1 LWECGQYISDGGL
14 FNQSSLAEAIE
25 KNIPTPEADE
35 DTDVVLPYVFVADK
49 AFALKENILMPYGQ
63 RNVNNEQRIFN
74 YRLSRARRTVEN
86 AFGILSQRFRI
97 FNRPIQLHPSKVELV
112 TMTGCCLHNFLL
124 RDSAS
129 ASVYTA
135 SSDDCLTNSMP
146 NIARQG
152 SSRPSDSA
160 LSVRNKFAHYF
171 NSEHGEVPWQESVLQ
186 K

>member
-1 LWECGQYISDGGL
+1 MWECGQYISDGGL

-35 DTDVVLPYVFVADK
+35 DTDVLPYVFVADK
-49 AFALKENILMPYGQ
+49 AFALKENILKPYGQ

-74 YRLSRARRTVEN
+74 YRLSQARRTVEN

-124 RDSAS
+124 GDSAS
-129 ASVYTA
+129 ASVYTP
-135 SSDDCLTNSMP
+135 SSNDCLTNSMP
-146 NIARQG
+146 
-152 SSRPSDSA
+152 SSA